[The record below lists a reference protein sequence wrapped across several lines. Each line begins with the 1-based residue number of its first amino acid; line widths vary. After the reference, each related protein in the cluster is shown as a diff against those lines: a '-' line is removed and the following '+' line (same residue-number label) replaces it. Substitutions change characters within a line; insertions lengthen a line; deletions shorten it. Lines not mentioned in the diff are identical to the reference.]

1 MTRDPVCGKR
11 LSAEQVEAVDRGT
24 SVRATKRLHG
34 DLWHYFCGL
43 LCRARFTAH
52 PDLYLEVKT
61 SRE

>member
-24 SVRATKRLHG
+24 SVRTTKRLHEG
-34 DLWHYFCGL
+34 RWHYFCGL
-43 LCRARFTAH
+43 LCRARFTAS
-52 PDLYLEVKT
+52 PDLYLESQT